1 MGSEKERH
9 ANGRDAS
16 GAHARDAAKD
26 AAKAARAGGRLM
38 SESQVEAMIS
48 LLTDS
53 SDKVVDGCRRALRA
67 HAELSEPLLRERLG
81 QGLPDEESAAVR
93 SALVD
98 VVGHRLEQPLV
109 DHIVNRPSLEEGSI
123 LIGRL
128 IDASELPGAVTAA
141 LDALADQVG
150 AELQRQTEPGRELAV
165 LTDVLVRQNA
175 LTGSDPREADPW
187 DAVLHGVT
195 LRQRGLPLALCM
207 TWILVAR
214 RVGIHLQGVNMPG
227 HFLVRHESAGRS
239 VVVDPYH
246 RGRPVR
252 EQDCRKMLAN
262 AGYPSMDMG
271 LLDASDRDMLLRS
284 LRNLVMIASRRRE
297 RELAARCAR
306 ILNKTSALTGP

>member
-1 MGSEKERH
+1 MASESGHAAGSGS
-9 ANGRDAS
+9 A
-16 GAHARDAAKD
+16 
-26 AAKAARAGGRLM
+26 AGGGGVAGRRSGPGAPPGVRLM
-38 SESQVEAMIS
+38 SESQVEAMIA
-48 LLTDS
+48 LLTDN

-67 HAELSEPLLRERLG
+67 HAELAEPLLRDRLAHVG
-81 QGLPDEESAAVR
+81 GEEAVAVR

-98 VVGHRLEQPLV
+98 VVGHRLEQPLI
-109 DHIVNRPSLEEGSI
+109 DHLVNRPTLEEGGI

-150 AELQRQTEPGRELAV
+150 AELQKQREPGAELAV

-175 LTGSDPREADPW
+175 LTGADPRHADPW

-214 RVGIHLQGVNMPG
+214 RAGIHLQGVNMPG
-227 HFLVRHESAGRS
+227 HFLVRHESPTRS
-239 VVVDPYH
+239 LVIDPYH
-246 RGRPVR
+246 GGRPVR
-252 EQDCRKMLAN
+252 DEDCRRFLSA
-262 AGYPSMDMG
+262 AGYPAMEVAQ
-271 LLDASDRDMLLRS
+271 LDAGDRDMLLRS

-297 RELAARCAR
+297 RALAARCAR
-306 ILNKTSALTGP
+306 ILDKTSALTGP